1 MTARSFSAIGLM
13 SGTSMDG
20 IDVAHVFTDGDVQVQ
35 AGPGLFVPYDDG
47 FRDRLRGVLG
57 RNPDAHALAEAA
69 AELTRRHAQAVE
81 AFLAREGMAPDRVDV
96 VGFHGQ
102 TTWHAPAE
110 GQTRQIGDGQAL
122 ADRLGI
128 PVVCDFR
135 SDDVAAGGEGAPL
148 VPLYHAALASEVAE
162 RPLAVVNIGG
172 VANLT
177 YIGIAHEPEAAL
189 LAGDTGPGNAL
200 LDDWMLRHIGTAVDA
215 GGAAAAAG
223 RVSAAQ
229 LAGWMVHPFFQKPL
243 PRSLDRN
250 AFAALQP
257 QGVSLEDGA
266 ATLTAFTAASIAATL
281 PLLPAPPQRWLV
293 CGGGRHNPV
302 LMAMLAERLQA
313 PVEPV
318 EAVGWDGDLLEAQ
331 AFAYLAVRSL
341 RGLPLTLPGT
351 TGVRAAMTGGRHFAP
366 SQPARRSA

>member
-1 MTARSFSAIGLM
+1 MTSHSVSAIGLM

-20 IDVAHVFTDGDVQVQ
+20 IDVAHIFSDGEARVQ
-35 AGPGLFVPYDDG
+35 AGPSLTVPYTDAT
-47 FRDRLRGVLG
+47 RARVRAVLG
-57 RNPDAHALAEAA
+57 PAADPATLAAVE
-69 AELTRRHAQAVE
+69 AELTDLHAEAVDR
-81 AFLAREGMAPDRVDV
+81 FLARTGMSAARIDV

-102 TTWHAPAE
+102 TVWHAPAQ
-110 GQTRQIGDGQAL
+110 GVTRQIGDGQRL

-148 VPLYHAALASEVAE
+148 VPLYHAALAAAVPE

-177 YIGIAHEPEAAL
+177 YIGIAAEPEQAL

-200 LDDWMLRHIGTAVDA
+200 LDDWMLAHGGVAQDE

-223 RVSAAQ
+223 TVAAAQ
-229 LAGWMVHPFFQKPL
+229 LAGWLVHPFFQKRL

-250 AFAALQP
+250 AFAAMVPRGL
-257 QGVSLEDGA
+257 SREDGA

-281 PLLPAPPQRWLV
+281 PQLPAAPARWLV
-293 CGGGRHNPV
+293 CGGGRHNPT
-302 LMAMLAERLQA
+302 LMAMLAQRLGTK
-313 PVEPV
+313 VEPV
-318 EAVGWDGDLLEAQ
+318 EAVGWDGDALEAQ
-331 AFAYLAVRSL
+331 AFAYLAIRSL
-341 RGLPLTLPGT
+341 HGLPLTLPGT
-351 TGVRAAMTGGRHFAP
+351 TGVREPLTGGRHFTPAEG
-366 SQPARRSA
+366 ARRAG